1 MNDEDVV
8 VGLDML
14 TDIELVDLYSSILE
28 HIEYLK
34 KSVIELESEGT
45 DNGKNNNNK

>member
-14 TDIELVDLYSSILE
+14 TDMELVDLYNAVLE
-28 HIEYLK
+28 HIKFLEN
-34 KSVIELESEGT
+34 SVIEEEESEGK
-45 DNGKNNNNK
+45 KNE